1 MGNCFQRAADVHD
14 SGLFYGEKVHK
25 IYDVDQLNKEILES
39 KKNGKKVLVN
49 FSASWCAPCRTM
61 APFYADLSAR
71 HPLIIFLAIDVN
83 ELSDICSAWGVEAT
97 PTIFFLEN
105 GEKVQKHVGLDK
117 EELEEKLAK
126 FVY

>member
-1 MGNCFQRAADVHD
+1 MYRQ
-14 SGLFYGEKVHK
+14 
-25 IYDVDQLNKEILES
+25 
-39 KKNGKKVLVN
+39 VLVN

-71 HPLIIFLAIDVN
+71 HHSLIFLAIDAN
-83 ELSDICSAWGVEAT
+83 GLSVCTSLPFLSLDISWGVEAT

-105 GEKVQKHVGLDK
+105 GQRVQKHVGLDK

-126 FVY
+126 FVN